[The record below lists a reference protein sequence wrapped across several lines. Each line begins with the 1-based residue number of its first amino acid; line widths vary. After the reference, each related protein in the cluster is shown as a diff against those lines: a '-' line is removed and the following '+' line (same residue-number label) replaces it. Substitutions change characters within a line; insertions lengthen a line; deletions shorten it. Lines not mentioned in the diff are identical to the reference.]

1 MVKLKIPSLTLL
13 CICFLCLFSSG
24 SLQAQETIMLQGKV
38 LNDSIETSY
47 LHIVNLTMRK
57 GTITNDGGSFSI
69 PVRIND
75 TLYISAIQFQ
85 HKEIVIS
92 PQIFKNGQIT
102 FYLDEEVSELE
113 EVNISDI
120 DLSGRLGSDMNVPK
134 LEKPFDPAAA
144 GLPVYKGKTLTDE
157 EKKLYTATHTGGGI
171 VPIDPIVNWISGRT
185 KMLKRRVAIS
195 NMEMR
200 VQKAR
205 NKVLDS
211 VYITTLNIPA
221 NLIDDFSHYVYE
233 NNNSTLAVAS
243 KDDPL
248 ALMELLLAK
257 APEYRKFKELNE

>member
-1 MVKLKIPSLTLL
+1 MVKLKIPSYTFFIVCL
-13 CICFLCLFSSG
+13 LCLFTSREVI
-24 SLQAQETIMLQGKV
+24 AQETVMLQGKV
-38 LNDSIETSY
+38 LNDSIETAY
-47 LHIVNLTMRK
+47 LHVVNLTLRK
-57 GTITNDGGSFSI
+57 GTITNEGGSFSI
-69 PVRIND
+69 PVRLND
-75 TLYISAIQFQ
+75 TLYVSAIQFV
-85 HKEIVIS
+85 HKEIVIT
-92 PQIFKNGQIT
+92 PDIFQKEKIT
-102 FYLDEEVSELE
+102 FYLEEEVSELE

-120 DLSGRLGSDMNVPK
+120 DLSGRLGNDMNVPQV
-134 LEKPFDPAAA
+134 EKPFDPAAA

-195 NMEMR
+195 NMEIR
-200 VQKAR
+200 IQKAR

-211 VYITTLNIPA
+211 VYINTLKIPA

-257 APEYRKFKELNE
+257 APEYRKFKELD